1 MTLHATEQ
9 ARPDVVAARETFRAE
24 IAAVSAADLVFLD
37 ESGVTTTL
45 VRRYARAAGGAR
57 AVGHVPAGHWT
68 QLTILGALSLTGLG
82 ACMTVN
88 APTDTDVFTA
98 YVRHLL
104 VPTLRPGQVVV
115 LDNLS
120 AHRAAAV
127 RTLIEGAGCRL
138 LFLPPY
144 SPDFKPIEP
153 AWSKLKT
160 LLRGAAARTRDV
172 LEAALK
178 TFLDYITA
186 SDAQGWFAHAGYP
199 TAE

>member
-1 MTLHATEQ
+1 MPVT
-9 ARPDVVAARETFRAE
+9 
-24 IAAVSAADLVFLD
+24 DLVFLD
-37 ESGVTTTL
+37 ESGATTSL
-45 VRRYARAAGGAR
+45 VRRYARAVGGQR

-68 QLTILGALSLTGLG
+68 QLTILSALSLTGLG
-82 ACMTVN
+82 ATMTVN
-88 APTDTDVFTA
+88 AATDTAVFVA

-120 AHRAAAV
+120 AHKAAAV
-127 RTLIEGAGCRL
+127 RALIEAAGCRL

-144 SPDFKPIEP
+144 SPDFNPIEQ

-172 LEAALK
+172 LEAALR
-178 TFLDYITA
+178 TFLDQITA
-186 SDAQGWFAHAGYP
+186 SDAHGWFTHAGYA
-199 TAE
+199 TAN